1 MFGKTDILF
10 RVLLMNRLS
19 KIHNYYIIGSL
30 TDYRFKRNFVDNL
43 FTMNVNLQTLCREVC
58 SLSKRTGAF
67 ILNERKRFTSE
78 KIEVKGKND
87 FVSYVDKSSEK
98 QLVEGLSALLPGS
111 GFIAEEGT
119 SSFKGEKYNWIIDP
133 LDGTTNF
140 IHGLPCF
147 AISIALM
154 RDQTLVMGVI
164 YEINL
169 DECFYAWE
177 NSDAYLNGNKISVSQ
192 SSKLSDTLIATGF
205 PYYDYNRMEEYLNVF
220 RDFMKNTRGL
230 RRLGSAATDL
240 AYVACG
246 RFDGFYEY
254 SLQPWDVAA
263 GAFLVQQAGGKVTD
277 FSGENNFIFGK
288 EIVAGNAAVFNEFLT
303 TIQHYFNK

>member
-1 MFGKTDILF
+1 MEI
-10 RVLLMNRLS
+10 
-19 KIHNYYIIGSL
+19 
-30 TDYRFKRNFVDNL
+30 
-43 FTMNVNLQTLCREVC
+43 NLQTLCQNVC
-58 SLSKRTGAF
+58 SLTRKTGAF

-78 KIEVKGKND
+78 SIEIKGKND

-98 QLVEGLSALLPGS
+98 LLIEGLSGLLPGS

-119 SSFKGEKYNWIIDP
+119 STLKGEIYNWIIDP

-140 IHGLPCF
+140 IHGIPCF

-154 RDQTLVMGVI
+154 RNEKLVMGVI

-177 NSDAYLNGNKISVSQ
+177 NSPAYLNDTPIQVSKNKT
-192 SSKLSDTLIATGF
+192 LSDTLIATGF
-205 PYYDYNRMEEYLNVF
+205 PYYDYNRMNEYMEVF
-220 RDFMKNTRGL
+220 KDFMKATRGL

-277 FSGENNFIFGK
+277 FRGENNFIFGK
-288 EIVAGNAAVFNEFLT
+288 EIVAGNAVVFDEFLKA
-303 TIQHYFNK
+303 IQIHFKY